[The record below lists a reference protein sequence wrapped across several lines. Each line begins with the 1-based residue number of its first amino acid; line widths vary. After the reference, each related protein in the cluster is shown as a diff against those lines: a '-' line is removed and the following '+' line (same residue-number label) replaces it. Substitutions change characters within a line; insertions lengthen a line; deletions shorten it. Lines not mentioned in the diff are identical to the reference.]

1 MVPQRAQ
8 VAVGSDMLL
17 QCMQA
22 EAGDAEVGEHGS
34 DMVQK

>member
-1 MVPQRAQ
+1 MVPPTGQ

-34 DMVQK
+34 NRVQK